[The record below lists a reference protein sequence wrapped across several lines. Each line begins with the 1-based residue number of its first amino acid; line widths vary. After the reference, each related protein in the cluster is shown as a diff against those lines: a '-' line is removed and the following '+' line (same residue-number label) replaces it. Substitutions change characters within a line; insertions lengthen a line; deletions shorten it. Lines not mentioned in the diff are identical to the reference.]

1 MVEPRTSPLEFIDT
15 MGGLYER
22 ARASAAAVATVYAH
36 VRRRLL
42 TALGLPL
49 NTGDERLVAVA
60 ADASGVR
67 RGGALQ
73 RRSRMRERHRPI
85 SDLTAK
91 QAVPIVR
98 GAPGVCGASRRRW
111 EGAKTEMS
119 TLEEVT
125 GQARRELAKV
135 IVGQAEMVD
144 LLLLTIVC
152 GGHALLEGV
161 PGLAKTLAIRALARI
176 MRLQFQRVQCTP
188 DLMPADIVGANVFNM
203 ATSAFTLHQGPV
215 FTDLLL
221 VDEINRM
228 PPRTQA
234 ALLEAMEERQVTIDG
249 TSHRLSPAFTAFATQ
264 NPVEFEGTYPLPEA
278 ELDRFLVKI
287 RLGYPDRAAGEEEAI
302 LERHHRGFD
311 ARAIDELSVL
321 EPLDLEQLAAAR
333 REVQAVTVEA
343 PLFTYI
349 AAIARR
355 TREWPSLTLGVS
367 PRGAIH
373 LMQLAKAMAAM
384 DGREFLLPDDVK
396 RAAPPVFR
404 HRLILKPE
412 ADLEGLTADQITADI
427 LAAVE
432 VPK

>member
-1 MVEPRTSPLEFIDT
+1 
-15 MGGLYER
+15 
-22 ARASAAAVATVYAH
+22 
-36 VRRRLL
+36 
-42 TALGLPL
+42 
-49 NTGDERLVAVA
+49 
-60 ADASGVR
+60 
-67 RGGALQ
+67 
-73 RRSRMRERHRPI
+73 
-85 SDLTAK
+85 
-91 QAVPIVR
+91 
-98 GAPGVCGASRRRW
+98 
-111 EGAKTEMS
+111 MS
-119 TLEEVT
+119 TLEQVT

-152 GGHALLEGV
+152 GGHALVEGV
-161 PGLAKTLAIRALARI
+161 PGLAKTLAVRALARI

-203 ATSAFTLHQGPV
+203 ATSAFTLHHGPV

-287 RLGYPDRAAGEEEAI
+287 RLGYPDRASGEEEAI

-311 ARAIDELSVL
+311 AKAIDDLVL
-321 EPLDLEQLAAAR
+321 EPLDLEQLAVAR
-333 REVQAVTVEA
+333 RDVQSVTVEA

-355 TREWPSLTLGVS
+355 SRDWPSLTLGVS

-373 LMQLAKAMAAM
+373 LMQLAKAIAAM
-384 DGREFLLPDDVK
+384 DGRDFLLPDDVK

-412 ADLEGLTADQITADI
+412 ADLEGLTSDQITADL